1 MIIDLIL
8 DRKDA
13 LENDVK
19 SYNAHDFYMECMS
32 YNSTFY
38 GIADGIT
45 RAMDGGTEEE
55 VKAELCNYILK
66 NGYNTEICEFIQSVN
81 WLYNTEVL
89 KMFIDILRSAENS
102 AKVIK
107 EVITY
112 KADGNGIKTVKK
124 ELLSLAEVYHDNS
137 INGLFAD
144 VTEPENNGIIIY
156 KDLDPCIEVSTIYND
171 PTAEQM
177 RKALQNYNGK
187 MGTFSDY
194 ENMIKNAIAKSRYI
208 KNDVLY
214 LLKVHGCTETLQ
226 KALEVKES
234 IKEKQMQ
241 EEAEKYAK
249 FEAEQR
255 KQEEEAERKKSE
267 KIAFLCGYADGKTQ
281 IQTERIY
288 NVLSK
293 IQGYRNNQNGGKIEY
308 KSRRD
313 FIIDTL
319 TEGGKAEQKD
329 GIVSY
334 YGSKWDRKQSK
345 PKTEYRLYTAEGSY
359 YTITK
364 IEYDFACFMMQKTA

>member
-1 MIIDLIL
+1 
-8 DRKDA
+8 
-13 LENDVK
+13 
-19 SYNAHDFYMECMS
+19 
-32 YNSTFY
+32 
-38 GIADGIT
+38 
-45 RAMDGGTEEE
+45 
-55 VKAELCNYILK
+55 
-66 NGYNTEICEFIQSVN
+66 
-81 WLYNTEVL
+81 
-89 KMFIDILRSAENS
+89 MFIDILRSAENS
-102 AKVIK
+102 AKEIK
-107 EVITY
+107 TVITY
-112 KADGNGIKTVKK
+112 KADGNSIKTIKK
-124 ELLSLAEVYHDNS
+124 ELLSLAEVYKDNS

-144 VTEPENNGIIIY
+144 ASEPENNGTIIY
-156 KDLDPCIEVSTIYND
+156 KDFSPCLEIAKVWND

-177 RKALQNYNGK
+177 QKALQNYNIK
-187 MGTFSDY
+187 MGTFSDF
-194 ENMIKNAIAKSRYI
+194 ENMIKNAIAEGQYI

-226 KALEVKES
+226 KALEVKEG
-234 IKEKQMQ
+234 IKQKQIQ
-241 EEAEKYAK
+241 EEAEKHAK
-249 FEAEQR
+249 IEAEQR
-255 KQEEEAERKKSE
+255 KKEEETRAETERKKAE

-319 TEGGKAEQKD
+319 VEGGKAEQKD
-329 GIVSY
+329 GIISY

-345 PKTEYRLYTAEGSY
+345 PKTEYRLYTAEGIY

>member
-1 MIIDLIL
+1 
-8 DRKDA
+8 
-13 LENDVK
+13 
-19 SYNAHDFYMECMS
+19 
-32 YNSTFY
+32 
-38 GIADGIT
+38 
-45 RAMDGGTEEE
+45 
-55 VKAELCNYILK
+55 
-66 NGYNTEICEFIQSVN
+66 
-81 WLYNTEVL
+81 
-89 KMFIDILRSAENS
+89 MFIDILRSAENS

-107 EVITY
+107 EIITY
-112 KADGNGIKTVKK
+112 KTDGNSVKTVKK
-124 ELLSLAEVYHDNS
+124 ELLSLAEVYHDNL

-144 VTEPENNGIIIY
+144 ASEPENGIIIY
-156 KDLDPCIEVSTIYND
+156 KDFSPCLEVAKVWND

-177 RKALQNYNGK
+177 QKALQNYNGK
-187 MGTFSDY
+187 IQTFSDY
-194 ENMIKNAIAKSRYI
+194 EDDIKRAISKGGYI

-226 KALEVKES
+226 KALEVKEE
-234 IKEKQMQ
+234 IKQKRIQ

-255 KQEEEAERKKSE
+255 KKEEEARAEAARKKAE
-267 KIAFLCGYADGKTQ
+267 KVAFLCGYADGKTQ

-288 NVLSK
+288 NILSK
-293 IQGYRNNQNGGKIEY
+293 IQGYREGEKVNY

-319 TEGGKAEQKD
+319 AEGGKAEQKD

-364 IEYDFACFMMQKTA
+364 IEYDFACFMMEKSA

>member
-1 MIIDLIL
+1 
-8 DRKDA
+8 
-13 LENDVK
+13 
-19 SYNAHDFYMECMS
+19 
-32 YNSTFY
+32 
-38 GIADGIT
+38 
-45 RAMDGGTEEE
+45 
-55 VKAELCNYILK
+55 
-66 NGYNTEICEFIQSVN
+66 
-81 WLYNTEVL
+81 
-89 KMFIDILRSAENS
+89 MFINVLRSAENS

-112 KADGNGIKTVKK
+112 KADGNSVKTVKK

-144 VTEPENNGIIIY
+144 ATEPENSGIIIY
-156 KDLDPCIEVSTIYND
+156 KDFDPCIKISTIYND

-187 MGTFSDY
+187 IQTFSDY
-194 ENMIKNAIAKSRYI
+194 EDDIKRVVSKGGYI

-214 LLKVHGCTETLQ
+214 LLKLHGCTETLQ
-226 KALEVKES
+226 KVLEVKEG
-234 IKEKQMQ
+234 IKQKRIQ

-255 KQEEEAERKKSE
+255 KQEEEAKAEAERKKAE
-267 KIAFLCGYADGKTQ
+267 KVAFLCGYADGKTQ

-288 NVLSK
+288 NILSK
-293 IQGYRNNQNGGKIEY
+293 IQGYRNNQNGGKVEY

-319 TEGGKAEQKD
+319 SEGGKAEQKD
-329 GIVSY
+329 GVISY

-364 IEYDFACFMMQKTA
+364 IEYDFALFMMQKSA

>member
-1 MIIDLIL
+1 
-8 DRKDA
+8 
-13 LENDVK
+13 
-19 SYNAHDFYMECMS
+19 
-32 YNSTFY
+32 
-38 GIADGIT
+38 
-45 RAMDGGTEEE
+45 
-55 VKAELCNYILK
+55 
-66 NGYNTEICEFIQSVN
+66 
-81 WLYNTEVL
+81 
-89 KMFIDILRSAENS
+89 MFIDILRSAENS

-124 ELLSLAEVYHDNS
+124 ELLSLAEVYKDNS
-137 INGLFAD
+137 ISGLYAD
-144 VTEPENNGIIIY
+144 ASEPENNGIIIY
-156 KDLDPCIEVSTIYND
+156 KDFSPCLEVAKIWND

-187 MGTFSDY
+187 IQTFSDY
-194 ENMIKNAIAKSRYI
+194 EDDIKRVISTGGYI

-214 LLKVHGCTETLQ
+214 LLKVYGCTETLQ
-226 KALEVKES
+226 KALEVKEG
-234 IKEKQMQ
+234 IKQKRIQ

-255 KQEEEAERKKSE
+255 KKEEEARAEAARKKAE
-267 KIAFLCGYADGKTQ
+267 KVAFLCGYADGKTQ

-288 NVLSK
+288 NILSK
-293 IQGYRNNQNGGKIEY
+293 IQGYRNSQNGGKVEY
-308 KSRRD
+308 KSRKD

-319 TEGGKAEQKD
+319 SEGGKAEQKD

-364 IEYDFACFMMQKTA
+364 IEYDFAVYMMGKSA

>member
-1 MIIDLIL
+1 
-8 DRKDA
+8 
-13 LENDVK
+13 
-19 SYNAHDFYMECMS
+19 
-32 YNSTFY
+32 
-38 GIADGIT
+38 
-45 RAMDGGTEEE
+45 
-55 VKAELCNYILK
+55 
-66 NGYNTEICEFIQSVN
+66 
-81 WLYNTEVL
+81 
-89 KMFIDILRSAENS
+89 MFIDILRSAENT

-124 ELLSLAEVYHDNS
+124 VLVSLAEVYKDNS
-137 INGLFAD
+137 IMGLYAD
-144 VTEPENNGIIIY
+144 ATEPENNGIIIY
-156 KDLDPCIEVSTIYND
+156 KDFSPCLEVAKVWND

-187 MGTFSDY
+187 MGTFSDF
-194 ENMIKNAIAKSRYI
+194 ENATKINIENGAYI

-226 KALEVKES
+226 KALEVKEG
-234 IKEKQMQ
+234 IKAKQIQ
-241 EEAEKYAK
+241 EEAEKHAK

-255 KQEEEAERKKSE
+255 KKEEEARAEAERKKAE

-288 NVLSK
+288 NILSK
-293 IQGYRNNQNGGKIEY
+293 IQGYRNSQNGGKVEY

-319 TEGGKAEQKD
+319 AEGGKAEQKD

-364 IEYDFACFMMQKTA
+364 IEYDFACFMMEKSA

>member
-1 MIIDLIL
+1 
-8 DRKDA
+8 
-13 LENDVK
+13 
-19 SYNAHDFYMECMS
+19 
-32 YNSTFY
+32 
-38 GIADGIT
+38 
-45 RAMDGGTEEE
+45 
-55 VKAELCNYILK
+55 
-66 NGYNTEICEFIQSVN
+66 
-81 WLYNTEVL
+81 
-89 KMFIDILRSAENS
+89 MFIDILRSAENS
-102 AKVIK
+102 AKVTK
-107 EVITY
+107 EIITY

-124 ELLSLAEVYHDNS
+124 ELLSLAEVYEDNS
-137 INGLFAD
+137 INGIYAD
-144 VTEPENNGIIIY
+144 ATEPENGIIIY
-156 KDLDPCIEVSTIYND
+156 KDFDPCIKISAIYAD

-187 MGTFSDY
+187 MGTFSDF
-194 ENMIKNAIAKSRYI
+194 ENMIKKSVAEGQYI

-226 KALEVKES
+226 KALEVKEG
-234 IKEKQMQ
+234 IKAKQIQ
-241 EEAEKYAK
+241 EEAEKHAK

-255 KQEEEAERKKSE
+255 KKEEEARAETERKKAE

-293 IQGYRNNQNGGKIEY
+293 IQGYREGEKVNY

-319 TEGGKAEQKD
+319 SEGGKAEQKE
-329 GIVSY
+329 GIISY
-334 YGSKWDRKQSK
+334 YGSKWERKQSK

-364 IEYDFACFMMQKTA
+364 IEYDFACYIMQKSA